1 VSCASITCAP
11 AGLSAAV
18 RALSDP
24 AEAEDLRRF
33 ENQPAVEPTHLI
45 LLKGGTIIGMD
56 PKVGDLVR
64 GDLLIEGTR
73 IAAIAP
79 ELAGACVGG
88 TPRPSSRRL
97 PSASLS
103 REQMYASGCPS
114 VLRILSGDRL
124 PCPRNISERIFDTP
138 KRLRRGRTLGI
149 IIRGTLWNRL
159 NAGRCRCREAGDIS
173 LDGTKFLGDENRP
186 TNIFAALR
194 RLVLL

>member
-1 VSCASITCAP
+1 MSPSPQKKPWTPSSRVEAFACDPPRGRRSSDRELGYARRQQPLRLVSSVGELRLMQRSCASQEWRWQSTNPGTIIVSCASITCAP
-11 AGLSAAV
+11 AGLPAAV

-64 GDLLIEGTR
+64 GDLLIEGKR

-97 PSASLS
+97 RSASLS

-114 VLRILSGDRL
+114 VL
-124 PCPRNISERIFDTP
+124 
-138 KRLRRGRTLGI
+138 
-149 IIRGTLWNRL
+149 
-159 NAGRCRCREAGDIS
+159 
-173 LDGTKFLGDENRP
+173 
-186 TNIFAALR
+186 
-194 RLVLL
+194 